1 VANADSSWEPPR
13 RTSGDRP
20 RIPEWLRAL
29 VRLMDSQF
37 VVPGTNLRFGLD
49 PLLGLFLPGA
59 GDVVGGLV
67 SLVLVAVAFQ
77 SGVPA
82 VVLLR
87 MLINVGVDA
96 LVGAVPLLGDVF
108 DAAYHSNEKNLELLE
123 RHAEPGRK
131 PTIQD
136 YLVVTLVLGT
146 LIALLLLPVVIVVLL
161 VKFAESGG

>member
-1 VANADSSWEPPR
+1 MTNPDGSWKPPQR
-13 RTSGDRP
+13 GSEGRP
-20 RIPEWLRAL
+20 PIPDWLRAL

-37 VVPGTNLRFGLD
+37 AIPGTNLRFGLD

-67 SLVLVAVAFQ
+67 SLLLIAVAFQ

-96 LVGAVPLLGDVF
+96 LAGAVPLLGDLF

-131 PTIQD
+131 PTFQD
-136 YLVVTLVLGT
+136 YLVVTLVIGAL
-146 LIALLLLPVVIVVLL
+146 LALLLVPVAIVVLL
-161 VKFAESGG
+161 VKLAEGGG